1 MASNWKS
8 EPLAIVGA
16 SCRLPGDCN
25 SLSKLWEF
33 LQDPRD
39 LLTEIPSSRFNP
51 RGFYHADA
59 EHHGSSNVLHA
70 YLLDED
76 YRAFDNAFFGIH
88 PKEAES
94 MDPQQRILLETVYE
108 ALEAAGHSIHELMG
122 SSTAVYVGQM
132 TDDHEDMLL
141 RDVDSAPQYA
151 ATSTSRAIMANRVS
165 HFFDWHGPSVSVDTA
180 CSSSLVALH
189 QATATLRSGESK
201 MAIVA
206 GVNLI
211 TSPKMFIYES
221 NLHMLSP
228 SGRCRMWDSSADG
241 YGRGEGFAAIVVKTL
256 SEAISNRDH
265 IECIIRET
273 GVGQDGRTP
282 GLTMPSSSSQA
293 SLIQSTYS
301 RCGLDPRKR
310 EDRCQYFEAHGT
322 GTQAGDPKE
331 AEAIY
336 KAFFSTSNPATSS
349 TSARDTLHV
358 GSVKT
363 AIGHTEGT
371 AGLAGLLKALLAV
384 KHGVIPPNLLFDTL
398 NPAITPFAERLR
410 VPTALLPWPEIPPS
424 IPKRASVNSFGFGG
438 TNAHVIIESWED
450 VASTIGFSLR
460 RELEAPDLPAPPYG
474 PFTLSAY
481 SASALKDMVASL
493 SHTLKSD
500 RNINLSDLAWTLQS
514 RRSEFPYKA
523 AVSALDKEQLIN
535 ELSALL
541 GPTIKTSSSPLE
553 HNIVHTSKTR
563 PARLLGVFT
572 GQGAQWASMGAG
584 LYASS
589 ACFRD
594 SIARLEKSLADA
606 PDPPSWSLS
615 EELLTLSPENAS
627 RLHTAEFSQP
637 LTTALQIALTDLLR
651 ASGVIFN
658 VVVGHSSGEIA
669 AAYAAGFLSASD
681 AMLVAYYRGFH
692 SRSSG
697 HLHGKM
703 MAVGMNINEAQKF
716 CDRTEFSSKLRV
728 AASNSR
734 SSSTISGDADAIEKA
749 NAILREEGK
758 FSRILKVDRAYHS
771 HHMDAC
777 AADYVESLRRCV
789 IRPPDRGGCNGTSWY
804 SSVLGAD
811 RSTVVDV
818 DALKGEYWAQNMV
831 RPVLFLQAM
840 TRAVEDE
847 YCIDLVLEVGPHP
860 ALKAPATEILKS
872 STGKDIPYHG
882 VLERGK
888 NDLIAFSTA
897 LGSVW
902 KSLYP
907 SGSVPDFEGFRIA
920 CQGESAPKP
929 QIQKGLPPYS
939 WDHNTPMLKESK
951 ISRDFRTRDRPLHP
965 LLGRE
970 TSHGGQQEMRW
981 RNILKLAEMEWLRGH
996 QFQNQVIFPAAG
1008 YVSMAIDANL
1018 RLVEDKSIE
1027 LIELHNL
1034 DIHRAIVFE
1043 DESSEIAVNFVIRVT
1058 GRSPNCIATEF
1069 RCYNT
1074 NVDASSRDSE
1084 HTCFT
1089 GQATIL
1095 PGNPDHEVLPRRVPP
1110 VLPLT
1115 SVSTSRFY
1123 RSMSKVGLDYSG
1135 DFLVD
1140 SIQRRMNYSTV
1151 RLKKASR
1158 DTLIHT
1164 DPASLDAAFH
1174 SIFAAFSYPG
1184 DGRMWAPY
1192 LPTKIQRVRVNMAR
1206 CYERGY
1212 HDQPHLVA
1220 DCHLREASARELC
1233 GDVEISCSEDNHT
1246 EIQVEGIVCASFT
1259 EPSSEDDRK
1268 LFARTIWKQDVTSGI
1283 EPQNEGISHTEDED
1297 LSEICERT
1305 ACFYLRQLIQH
1316 VPRETIPSLEPNSR
1330 WLMEWVLDYLPQKAD
1345 AKHHPS
1351 SEWPWATDTHDIIT
1365 RWKRENPSRADLQL
1379 LHKLGEA
1386 LPLAVQNGSPP
1397 LHIFNEGNLLNEV
1410 YTKGFGIDRANARLG
1425 AFVGQLAHRY
1435 PRIRIL
1441 DVGAGAG
1448 GTTAHVLEQ
1457 VQSAFDSY
1465 TFTEISSFFLK
1476 SAQKAFSKF
1485 EGKMKYR
1492 VLDIERC
1499 PAEQGFE
1506 ESSFDLV
1513 IVSNVLHGTK
1523 CLPTTI
1529 QNCRKLL
1536 RPGGYLCV
1544 IRNNNETFRTPVLF
1558 SVLVEWWL
1566 GRADSS
1572 IYQPALTESR
1582 WDSLFKEH
1590 GFSGVDTPC
1599 RAGRGEA
1606 GQAFS
1611 VMVTQ
1616 ALDYRVQVLRNP
1628 LAMSVN
1634 DIAKLKHVIIVGG
1647 RMPPVQKLV
1656 HGTAQLLYRF
1666 SIQVDIYDTLN
1677 DLEVP
1682 QLGAD
1687 SAVVCL
1693 ADLDEPIFK
1702 EMDQTKLHALQALL
1716 EHSKYVVWG
1725 TMGCRVDSPYANMV
1739 VGMGR
1744 SIMLES
1750 SHLHLQYIDFKS
1762 IQDSCEDPAIFTK
1775 ALLQMVYLDN
1785 TACDDLLWTSEEEL
1799 AVEDGKL
1806 YIPRV
1811 LPDVARN
1818 NRLNSTRRPIYRSVC
1833 PRSIP
1838 VEVTIQAGKWLLQEV
1853 VGHESLGQ
1861 LSQFPGSEFVK
1872 VIVEASS
1879 LFPIVFE
1886 ETGLVYLCI
1895 GTVFGTRRRVLCVS
1909 STNCSVAKVPE
1920 KTILDWK
1927 VERCYDKEALAFL
1940 LAALA
1945 SEGLIMNA
1953 KGTVWVHDADEL
1965 FAAVLS
1971 RTAAREGTA
1980 LLLTT
1985 SSYSPSNRQ
1994 MKLIH
1999 PRTTLRELGHI
2010 IPYDTRQLINM
2021 GNRDLTSW
2029 ELFLESRERDTQTG
2043 QLGRSR
2049 YSRNQLPN
2057 NTFAVFSPLTKLDSL
2072 RRILDSSGWDD
2083 LRGQALVQE
2092 AKPQN
2097 LVQDLEQQGPFSILD
2112 WSNFDSVSVPLNPL
2126 RVQGLFTDRKTYF
2139 LVGLAG
2145 EVGLSLCSWMIEN
2158 GARYF
2163 AIMSRSPKIDRA
2175 TLDHLRST
2183 GACIKTYSLDIAN
2196 EEDLRNVH
2204 RDIVATMPPIG
2215 GVANGAMVL
2224 RDKPFPTMT
2233 MQDFE
2238 DVLRPKVRG
2247 TQNLDELFYSANLE
2261 FFVLFSSV
2269 ACIIGNP
2276 YQANYAAA
2284 NMFMKT
2290 LANQRRQRGLA
2301 ASVIDMS
2308 LISGM
2313 GYVANSGEWLDNH
2326 LRNRMD
2332 LMPVSETDFHTIFS
2346 EAVVSGRP
2354 DSEQDHDMIIGLGS
2368 NPDAPW
2374 RRFSR
2379 FSHYVSLARADPP
2392 DKLQNVSLSSIRGQ
2406 VAEARDVQKAIAQIK
2421 NAISQKLKHMLRMPA
2436 ENIVQDVPL
2445 VSLGIDSLTA
2455 VEIRSWFL
2463 KELCVDMPVLS
2474 ILNGS
2479 SITNLCQGAL
2489 AKLSNSLRD
2498 ASKKPSESVIP
2509 SPGKSVPYFEHE
2521 MTSATAPPARPL
2533 EPPIASNTVPLATQS
2548 VVAKPAPK
2556 VNGNGPKA
2564 PLPLGTGYSRKAKM
2578 AESQARMYFLHNY
2591 LEDKS
2596 TFTVAYVGKYH
2607 GKIDGHRLEG
2617 ALKEVGLKHESLRT
2631 SYFVEEASS
2640 QPVQAVNRMPNI
2652 KLVHEYVTNEA
2663 DAEHYIHKLRK
2674 SVFDIEHG
2682 SLMKVFL
2689 LTQGPSLHHVVV
2701 LHHHIALD
2709 GASWPTFLRD
2719 LSDAYAG
2726 RPLEHE
2732 CQQAIDMSLKQA
2744 TFQTAGLQKGFAFW
2758 SELYRDSNFE
2768 PIPLFPYAK
2777 RKSRQA
2783 VAAYDTATATIH
2795 LDTEFTDQVKR
2806 AALELQITPFH
2817 FYLSALSAFL
2827 SRCLNIGDLTV
2838 GIMDANR
2845 VDTDDEHT
2853 VGCFLNML
2861 PLRLRFGPN
2870 ETFAQVAHQSRDVA
2884 FAALSNRLAFDVL
2897 LDNLKD
2903 ARYGDHHP
2911 MFQVALNYRAGF
2923 QTQTS
2928 IGDGTMEWTGGIL
2941 PRNPYDLTVDVT
2953 EFPGSTVLC
2962 FNTQSY
2968 LYGSTDTQRMLTWF
2982 KRALEGFALEPS
2994 TKVRDCPISN
3004 KEDIERVRRLGL
3016 GEYLDVTWGGTVI
3029 DRIEQMASEHAD
3041 TVALKSG
3048 NGHTLTYAEMVT
3060 RSRQIASGLLAT
3072 SGITAGSR
3080 IATLLQP
3087 TPDAICCILGVMRT
3101 GSVWVPLDLR
3111 NPEGRLAAII
3121 SEAQPTALIYH
3132 EGTLQLA
3139 HQLLID
3145 DAFRLINLDEL
3156 LSPMHVQS
3164 RGNASQPDQP
3174 AVVLYTSGSTGI
3186 PKGALLS
3193 HANITN
3199 QIFVNSKVFGVG
3211 QEVVLQQSSF
3221 GFDLVLEQTLHALC
3235 NGGTLIVAS
3244 HEDRGDPT
3252 RLAQLI
3258 LTERVTYTHFVPS
3271 EYLSLIHYGF
3281 RYLRKCDRWRFAFAG
3296 GEKIEPQLRMAF
3308 QKLGLSSLRLI
3319 NVYGPVETT
3328 VSCARGIMSYSTE
3341 EDIETQSDRLLPLPN
3356 YSVSVVDEQMRPVP
3370 IGFPGEVLIS
3380 GVGVGLGYLNR
3391 PEETLDNTRDK
3402 GRILEDGSLD
3412 ILGRLDGDGQVKIRG
3427 IRIELDEIAN
3437 AIIKAAKGLL
3447 TNAAVSYRPASDT
3460 LVAFA
3465 SLDSCFDGDCVE
3477 AMKQINA
3484 TLPLP
3489 VYMCPISII
3498 PVDKIPVNVNGKKD
3512 RAAIDKMPIP
3522 DVNETE
3528 SPALTRAELQMRE
3541 AWKEVIGHR
3550 RTQWTNI
3557 GPDSEFFRAG
3567 GNSLLLIKLRRVL
3580 SGRFGATLTLPQ
3592 LFQFSTLRGMTRLIE
3607 AKSIATGTSLPD
3619 WSEEISA
3626 LVDGYHQS
3634 CSDAVTSP
3642 SVMDS
3647 SSRVVLLTGAT
3658 GFLGTKILHYLV
3670 GNETVREVHCVA
3682 IRPDDY
3688 GRPRHVSVKSDKI
3701 IEYAGDLRDT
3711 TLGLSALQLELLA
3724 QKIDII
3730 IHNGADVSFMKTYQ
3744 SLRSANVVATAKLCE
3759 IALSRRIP
3767 LHFVSTAGVA
3777 RFPPTA
3783 VAKQGEYVGLPE
3795 ISVSAYSPP
3804 PDTADGY
3811 ETSKWASEC
3820 LLERVC
3826 KDYGV
3831 PVWIHRP
3838 SSILGDGAPEL
3849 DVIAAVLRY
3858 SKALRAVPALE
3869 GVVAKGGAFDFVSV
3883 EDVSKTVVETAIIS
3897 SKSGGGQRIKASA
3910 VQYVHHCSSS
3920 KVPVGELQ
3928 QCMEE
3933 KEGKKFEKIAFGDW
3947 LDKAL
3952 EQGMNPLV
3960 HGFLNR
3966 SLVEE
3971 KKITIPVIVKG
3982 PPN

>member
-1 MASNWKS
+1 
-8 EPLAIVGA
+8 
-16 SCRLPGDCN
+16 
-25 SLSKLWEF
+25 
-33 LQDPRD
+33 
-39 LLTEIPSSRFNP
+39 
-51 RGFYHADA
+51 
-59 EHHGSSNVLHA
+59 
-70 YLLDED
+70 
-76 YRAFDNAFFGIH
+76 
-88 PKEAES
+88 
-94 MDPQQRILLETVYE
+94 
-108 ALEAAGHSIHELMG
+108 
-122 SSTAVYVGQM
+122 
-132 TDDHEDMLL
+132 
-141 RDVDSAPQYA
+141 
-151 ATSTSRAIMANRVS
+151 
-165 HFFDWHGPSVSVDTA
+165 
-180 CSSSLVALH
+180 
-189 QATATLRSGESK
+189 
-201 MAIVA
+201 
-206 GVNLI
+206 
-211 TSPKMFIYES
+211 
-221 NLHMLSP
+221 MLSP

-241 YGRGEGFAAIVVKTL
+241 YGRGEGFASIVVKTL

-282 GLTMPSSSSQA
+282 GLTMPSSTSQA
-293 SLIQSTYS
+293 SLIQSTYR
-301 RCGLDPRKR
+301 RCGLDPRKK

-336 KAFFSTSNPATSS
+336 NAFFSTSTPETSS
-349 TSARDTLHV
+349 TSSNDTLHV

-363 AIGHTEGT
+363 VIGHTEGT

-398 NPAITPFAERLR
+398 NPAIAPFAQRLHI
-410 VPTALLPWPEIPPS
+410 PTALLPWPKTPPS

-460 RELEAPDLPAPPYG
+460 RELEAPGSPEPPYG
-474 PFTLSAY
+474 PFTLSAS
-481 SASALKDMVASL
+481 SASALKGMVASL
-493 SHTLKSD
+493 SYTLKSD
-500 RNINLSDLAWTLQS
+500 RNTNLSDLAWTLQS

-523 AVSALDKEQLIN
+523 AVSAEDKEQLID
-535 ELSALL
+535 ELSSLL
-541 GPTIKTSSSPLE
+541 APPINISSSPLE

-563 PARLLGVFT
+563 PARILGVFT
-572 GQGAQWASMGAG
+572 GQGAQWASMGTG
-584 LYASS
+584 LYAYS

-594 SIARLEKSLADA
+594 SIARLEKSLANA

-615 EELLTLSPENAS
+615 EALVALSPESAS
-627 RLHTAEFSQP
+627 RLHTAEFAQP

-681 AMLVAYYRGFH
+681 AILIAYYRGFH
-692 SRSSG
+692 SRSSNR
-697 HLHGKM
+697 LHGKM
-703 MAVGMNINEAQKF
+703 MAVGMNIDEAQKF
-716 CDRTEFSSKLRV
+716 CGRPEFSCKLRV

-749 NAILREEGK
+749 DAILREEGK

-771 HHMDAC
+771 HHMNAC
-777 AADYVESLRRCV
+777 AADYVESLRRCA
-789 IRPPDRGGCNGTSWY
+789 IRPLDRGGCNGTSWY

-811 RSTVVDV
+811 RSTTMDA

-831 RPVLFLQAM
+831 KPVLFLQAM

-847 YCIDLVLEVGPHP
+847 YCTDLVLEVGPHP
-860 ALKAPATEILKS
+860 ALKVPATETLKS
-872 STGKDIPYHG
+872 STGKDIPYNG
-882 VLERGK
+882 VLEREK
-888 NDLIAFSTA
+888 NDFIAFSTA

-929 QIQKGLPPYS
+929 QVHKGLPPYS

-981 RNILKLAEMEWLRGH
+981 RNVLKLTEMEWLRGH

-1027 LIELHNL
+1027 LIELYNL
-1034 DIHRAIVFE
+1034 DINRAIIFE

-1069 RCYNT
+1069 HCYNT
-1074 NVDASSRDSE
+1074 KVDASSRDSE
-1084 HTCFT
+1084 HVCFT
-1089 GQATIL
+1089 GQASIL
-1095 PGNPDHEVLPRRVPP
+1095 LGNPDHEVLPCRVRP

-1158 DTLIHT
+1158 DASIHT

-1192 LPTKIQRVRVNMAR
+1192 LPTRIQRVRVSMAR
-1206 CYERGY
+1206 CREQGY
-1212 HDQPHLVA
+1212 HDQPDLVA
-1220 DCHLREASARELC
+1220 DCHLREASAREIC
-1233 GDVEISCSEDNHT
+1233 GDVEISCSDDNHT

-1268 LFARTIWKQDVTSGI
+1268 LFARTIWRQDVTSGI
-1283 EPQNEGISHTEDED
+1283 EPQSEGISHAEDED
-1297 LSEICERT
+1297 LSDICERT
-1305 ACFYLRQLIQH
+1305 AYFYLRQLVQH
-1316 VPRETIPSLEPNSR
+1316 VPREKIPSLEPNSR
-1330 WLMEWVLDYLPQKAD
+1330 WLMEWVLDYLTQKAD
-1345 AKHHPS
+1345 AKHHLS
-1351 SEWPWATDTHDIIT
+1351 SECPWETDTHDTIM

-1386 LPLAVQNGSPP
+1386 LPLAVRNGSPP
-1397 LHIFNEGNLLNEV
+1397 QHILNEGSLLNEV
-1410 YTKGFGIDRANARLG
+1410 YTKVLGIDRANARLG

-1435 PRIRIL
+1435 PRMKIL
-1441 DVGAGAG
+1441 DVGAGVG

-1457 VQSAFDSY
+1457 VESALDSY
-1465 TFTEISSFFLK
+1465 TFTETTSASLK
-1476 SAQKAFSKF
+1476 SAQKASPKF
-1485 EGKMKYR
+1485 EGKMRYR
-1492 VLDIERC
+1492 VLDIERG

-1513 IVSNVLHGTK
+1513 IVSNILRETK
-1523 CLPTTI
+1523 CLPMAM

-1544 IRNNNETFRTPVLF
+1544 LHNNNETFGTPALF
-1558 SVLVEWWL
+1558 SVLIEWWL
-1566 GRADSS
+1566 GRTGSS
-1572 IYQPALTESR
+1572 IHQPTLTESD
-1582 WDSLFKEH
+1582 WDSLFKEN
-1590 GFSGVDTPC
+1590 GFSGVDTSC
-1599 RAGRGEA
+1599 SVTGEEA
-1606 GQAFS
+1606 GQVFS
-1611 VMVTQ
+1611 VMATQ
-1616 ALDYRVQVLRNP
+1616 ALDHRIQVLRNL
-1628 LAMSVN
+1628 LAMAAN
-1634 DIAKLKHVIIVGG
+1634 DIAKLKHVIIIGG

-1656 HGTAQLLYRF
+1656 HGITQLLHRF
-1666 SIQVDIYDTLN
+1666 SIQVDIYEELN
-1677 DLEVP
+1677 DLQVP

-1687 SAVVCL
+1687 SAAICL
-1693 ADLDEPIFK
+1693 ADLEEPIFK
-1702 EMDQTKLHALQALL
+1702 KMDQTKLHALQALL
-1716 EHSKYVVWG
+1716 EHSRYVVWG
-1725 TMGCRVDSPYANMV
+1725 TIGCRGDSPYANMA

-1744 SIMLES
+1744 SLMLES

-1762 IQDSCEDPAIFTK
+1762 IQDSCEDPAIFTN
-1775 ALLQMVYLDN
+1775 ALLRMVYLDS
-1785 TACDDLLWTSEEEL
+1785 TDCDDLLWSAEEEL

-1818 NRLNSTRRPIYRSVC
+1818 NRLNSTRRAIYRSVC
-1833 PRSIP
+1833 PISVP
-1838 VEVTIQAGKWLLQEV
+1838 VEVSIQAGKWLLQEV
-1853 VGHESLGQ
+1853 VRHEPLGQ
-1861 LSQFPGSEFVK
+1861 LSQFPSSEFVE
-1872 VIVEASS
+1872 VVVEASS
-1879 LFPIVFE
+1879 LFPIEFE
-1886 ETGLVYLCI
+1886 ETGPVYLCI

-1909 STNCSVAKVPE
+1909 STNSSLARVIE
-1920 KTILDWK
+1920 RTILDWK
-1927 VERCYDKEALAFL
+1927 VKKCNDKQSLAFL
-1940 LAALA
+1940 LTVLA
-1945 SEGLIMNA
+1945 SESLIMST
-1953 KGTVWVHDADEL
+1953 KGTVWVHDADEI

-1971 RTAAREGTA
+1971 RTAARKGTA

-1985 SSYSPSNRQ
+1985 SSYSPSNRH

-1999 PRTTLRELGHI
+1999 PRATLRALGHI
-2010 IPYDTRQLINM
+2010 IPYDTRRLINM
-2021 GNRDLTSW
+2021 SSRDLTSW
-2029 ELFLESRERDTQTG
+2029 ELFLESRERKVQTG
-2043 QLGRSR
+2043 QLG
-2049 YSRNQLPN
+2049 SRNGRDQLSN
-2057 NTFAVFSPLTKLDSL
+2057 NKFAVFSPLTKLDTL
-2072 RRILDSSGWDD
+2072 GQILDSSDWDD
-2083 LRGQALVQE
+2083 LQGQVPVQE
-2092 AKPQN
+2092 VK
-2097 LVQDLEQQGPFSILD
+2097 LQDLGQGLEQQGPFSIID
-2112 WSNFDSVSVPLNPL
+2112 WSNIDSVSVPLNPIH
-2126 RVQGLFTDRKTYF
+2126 VEGLFSDQKTYF

-2145 EVGLSLCSWMIEN
+2145 EVGLSLCGWMIEN

-2163 AIMSRSPKIDRA
+2163 AIMSRSPKTDRA
-2175 TLDHLRST
+2175 TLDYLQSK
-2183 GACIKTYSLDIAN
+2183 GACIKTYGLDIAS
-2196 EEDLRNVH
+2196 EEGLRSVH

-2233 MQDFE
+2233 MEDFE
-2238 DVLRPKVRG
+2238 DVLRPKVKG
-2247 TQNLDELFYSANLE
+2247 TQNLDELFYSIDLE
-2261 FFVLFSSV
+2261 FFILFSSV

-2301 ASVIDMS
+2301 ASVMDMS
-2308 LISGM
+2308 VISGI
-2313 GYVANSGEWLDNH
+2313 GYVANSGEWLDSH

-2354 DSEQDHDMIIGLGS
+2354 DSELGHDMIIGLGS
-2368 NPDAPW
+2368 NPKAPW
-2374 RRFSR
+2374 RRLSR
-2379 FSHYVSLARADPP
+2379 FSHYVSLAKADVQ
-2392 DKLQNVSLSSIRGQ
+2392 DDLQNGSPSSLRGQ
-2406 VAEARDVQKAIAQIK
+2406 VAEARDVQQAVTQIK
-2421 NAISQKLKHMLRMPA
+2421 NAVSQKMSHMLRMPA
-2436 ENIVQDVPL
+2436 ENIAQDVPL

-2463 KELCVDMPVLS
+2463 KELSVDMPVLS

-2498 ASKKPSESVIP
+2498 ASKKTPKPVIP
-2509 SPGKSVPYFEHE
+2509 SPEKLVPYFEHE
-2521 MTSATAPPARPL
+2521 ITLATAPSASPL
-2533 EPPIASNTVPLATQS
+2533 ELPITSNGVPPGTQS
-2548 VVAKPAPK
+2548 IVTKSAPK
-2556 VNGNGPKA
+2556 VNVNGPKG
-2564 PLPLGTGYSRKAKM
+2564 PLSLETGYSRKAKM
-2578 AESQARMYFLHNY
+2578 AESQARIYFLHNY

-2607 GKIDGHRLEG
+2607 GQIDGLRLEG

-2652 KLVHEYVTNEA
+2652 QLVHEYVTNEA
-2663 DAEHYIHKLRK
+2663 YAEHSINKLRK
-2674 SVFDIEHG
+2674 FVFDIEHG
-2682 SLMKVFL
+2682 LLMKVFL

-2709 GASWPTFLRD
+2709 GASWPTFLQD

-2726 RPLEHE
+2726 RSLEHE

-2744 TFQTAGLQKGFAFW
+2744 MFLQTACLQKGLAFW
-2758 SELYRDSNFE
+2758 SELYRGSNFE
-2768 PIPLFPYAK
+2768 PIPLFPFAK

-2783 VAAYDTATATIH
+2783 VDAYNTATVTTH
-2795 LDTEFTDQVKR
+2795 LDTDLTDRVKR

-2817 FYLSALSAFL
+2817 FYLSALGTFL
-2827 SRCLNIGDLTV
+2827 SRCLSINDLAI

-2845 VDTDDEHT
+2845 IDTDDEHI

-2861 PLRLRFGPN
+2861 PLRLRFGPD
-2870 ETFAQVAHQSRDVA
+2870 ETFARVAHQSRDVA
-2884 FAALSNRLAFDVL
+2884 FAALSNRLPFDVL
-2897 LDNLKD
+2897 LDNLKG

-2941 PRNPYDLTVDVT
+2941 PRNPYDLTVDIT
-2953 EFPGSTVLC
+2953 EFPESTVLC
-2962 FNTQSY
+2962 FSTQSY
-2968 LYGSTDTQRMLTWF
+2968 LYGRTDTQRMLSWF
-2982 KRALEGFALEPS
+2982 TRALEGFALESS
-2994 TKVRDCPISN
+2994 TKVHDCPISN
-3004 KEDIERVRRLGL
+3004 KEDIEHVTKLGL
-3016 GEYLDVTWGGTVI
+3016 GEFLDVTWSGTVI
-3029 DRIEQMASEHAD
+3029 DRIDQMASEHAD
-3041 TVALKSG
+3041 TVALKNG
-3048 NGHTLTYAEMVT
+3048 NGHTLTYAEMVA

-3072 SGITAGSR
+3072 SAITAGSR
-3080 IATLLQP
+3080 VATLLQP

-3111 NPEGRLAAII
+3111 NPEGRLATII
-3121 SEAQPTALIYH
+3121 SEAQPTALVYH
-3132 EGTLQLA
+3132 ESTQELA

-3145 DAFRLINLDEL
+3145 DTFQLINLNK
-3156 LSPMHVQS
+3156 LSSPIQVQS
-3164 RGNASQPDQP
+3164 GENASQLDQP

-3193 HANITN
+3193 HASITN
-3199 QIFVNSKVFGVG
+3199 QVFVNSKVFGVG

-3221 GFDLVLEQTLHALC
+3221 GFDLVLEQTFHALC

-3244 HEDRGDPT
+3244 HEDRGEPT

-3258 LTERVTYTHFVPS
+3258 LMEGVTYTHFVPS

-3281 RYLRKCDRWRFAFAG
+3281 RYLQKCDRWRFAFAG
-3296 GEKIEPQLRMAF
+3296 GEKIQPQLRMAF
-3308 QKLGLSSLRLI
+3308 QRLGLSSLQLI

-3328 VSCARGIMSYSTE
+3328 VSCARGIVPYSTE
-3341 EDIETQSDRLLPLPN
+3341 EDIEAQSDRLLPLPN

-3391 PEETLDNTRDK
+3391 PEETLNKFYGTRGCSYQPKQGEPLTRHYRTRDK

-3437 AIIKAAKGLL
+3437 VIIKAAKGLL

-3465 SLDSCFDGDCVE
+3465 SLDSSFDGDRVE

-3489 VYMCPISII
+3489 VYMCPVAII
-3498 PVDKIPVNVNGKKD
+3498 PVDKIPVNVHGKKD

-3522 DVNETE
+3522 DMDDSE
-3528 SPALTRAELQMRE
+3528 SPALTQAELLMRE

-3550 RTQWTNI
+3550 RTQWANI
-3557 GPDSEFFRAG
+3557 GPDSEFFHAG

-3592 LFQFSTLRGMTRLIE
+3592 LFQFSTLRSMTRLIE
-3607 AKSIATGTSLPD
+3607 AKSIETGASLPD

-3626 LVDGYHQS
+3626 LVDGYRQS
-3634 CSDAVTSP
+3634 CNNAVPSP
-3642 SVMDS
+3642 SVADS
-3647 SSRVVLLTGAT
+3647 SARVVLLTGAT
-3658 GFLGTKILHYLV
+3658 GFLGAKILQHLV
-3670 GNETVREVHCVA
+3670 GNETVCEVHCVA
-3682 IRPDDY
+3682 IRPDDC
-3688 GRPRHVSVKSDKI
+3688 GNPRHVSVKSDKI
-3701 IEYAGDLRDT
+3701 IEYAGDLRDA
-3711 TLGLSALQLELLA
+3711 TLGLSAIQLESLA
-3724 QKIDII
+3724 QKVDVI

-3744 SLRSANVVATAKLCE
+3744 SLRSANVVSTAKLCE
-3759 IALSRRIP
+3759 IALSRHIP

-3777 RFPPTA
+3777 RFPPAA
-3783 VAKQGEYVGLPE
+3783 VAKQGGYAGLPE
-3795 ISVSAYSPP
+3795 MSVSAYPPP

-3826 KDYGV
+3826 QDYGV

-3849 DVIAAVLRY
+3849 DIMAAVLRY
-3858 SKALRAVPALE
+3858 SKALRAVPELE
-3869 GVVAKGGAFDFVSV
+3869 GVVAEGSAFDFVGV
-3883 EDVSKTVVETAIIS
+3883 EDVSKAVVETAITS
-3897 SKSGGGQRIKASA
+3897 SKNRGGQGTKTPG

-3920 KVPVGELQ
+3920 KVAFGELQ

-3933 KEGKKFEKIAFGDW
+3933 KGGEKFEKIAFGDW
-3947 LDKAL
+3947 LDRAL
-3952 EQGMNPLV
+3952 GQGMNPLV

-3966 SLVEE
+3966 GLVEG
-3971 KKITIPVIVKG
+3971 KKITIPVIVNG
-3982 PPN
+3982 PPNQLGSGA